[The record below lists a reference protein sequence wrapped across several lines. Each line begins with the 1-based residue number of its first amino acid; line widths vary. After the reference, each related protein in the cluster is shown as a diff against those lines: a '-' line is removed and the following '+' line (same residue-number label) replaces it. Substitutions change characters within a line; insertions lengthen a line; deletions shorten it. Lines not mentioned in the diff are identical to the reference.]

1 MITADLAGRKALVTG
16 AASGI
21 GLGTAT
27 LFARL
32 GCAVALNDVPG
43 NPKLEAEVARLRAQG
58 LDARAAPGDVGDAEG
73 ARAMVRRAAEA
84 MGGLDYLVNNA
95 ATPGTR
101 TPIPPSDLDA
111 QSEAFWQRLL
121 SINLI
126 GPFRCVHAAAPYLK
140 AARGAIVNTA
150 SISGFGGGGSSSV
163 YCATKA
169 ALINQ
174 TKEWARALGPEVRVN
189 AIAPGMV
196 ESTWECRF
204 SDESYEQG
212 MARAPLGRV
221 GTPEDYAEAI
231 LFLCAGAGYVT
242 GQTLVVDGGLT
253 A

>member
-1 MITADLAGRKALVTG
+1 MITADLARRKALVTG

-43 NPKLEAEVARLRAQG
+43 NPKLEAEVARLRSSG
-58 LDARAAPGDVGDAEG
+58 LDVRAAPGDVGDADG
-73 ARAMVRRAAEA
+73 VRAMVRRAAEA

-101 TPIPPSDLDA
+101 SPIPPSDLDA
-111 QSEAFWQRLL
+111 QTEAFWQRLL

-140 AARGAIVNTA
+140 AARGTVVNTA

-196 ESTWECRF
+196 NSAWECRF
-204 SDESYEQG
+204 SDDSYEQG
-212 MARAPLGRV
+212 KARAPLARV

-242 GQTLVVDGGLT
+242 GHTLVVDGGLT